1 MPLQELV
8 QRVLDVCFELMDGWA
23 VVATPPPSTATCS
36 ECCVA
41 ALGALRAAPN
51 GCAAA
56 AAFVAFAD
64 RDLSKLFEQALA
76 NTRCVPV
83 PELRVLAS
91 IPKA

>member
-1 MPLQELV
+1 V
-8 QRVLDVCFELMDGWA
+8 QRVLDVCFERMDGWA

-41 ALGALRAAPN
+41 TLGALRAAPN

-64 RDLSKLFEQALA
+64 RDGSKLFEQALA
-76 NTRCVPV
+76 NARYVPALELRALASV
-83 PELRVLAS
+83 PEA
-91 IPKA
+91 